1 MNSNEIV
8 IEPVLTEKT
17 NFQREGGIKTYVFK
31 VNRKANKPMVMQAV
45 GDLFKVRPISC
56 RIMNVRGKARNNRA
70 VSRTT
75 FRRGRG
81 RTSAWKKAIV
91 TLQRGQTIEAFEG
104 V

>member
-1 MNSNEIV
+1 VTSNEII

-17 NFQREGGIKTYVFK
+17 NFQREGEIKTYAFK
-31 VNRKANKPMVMQAV
+31 VSRKANKPMVMQALD
-45 GDLFKVRPISC
+45 DLFKVRPMAC
-56 RIMNVRGKARNNRA
+56 RIMNVRGKARNNRLI
-70 VSRTT
+70 SRTT

-91 TLQRGQTIEAFEG
+91 TLRKGQSIDVFEG

>member
-17 NFQREGGIKTYVFK
+17 NLQREGKVKTYVFK
-31 VNRKANKPMVMQAV
+31 VNRKANKLMVMQAV
-45 GDLFKVRPISC
+45 GDLFKVRPMNC
-56 RIMNVRGKARNNRA
+56 RIMNVRGKACNNRA
-70 VSRTT
+70 ISRTT

-81 RTSAWKKAIV
+81 RRSAWKKAIV
-91 TLQRGQTIEAFEG
+91 TLRKNQAIEAFEG